1 MAKCS
6 VVTGGVAYDDRGA
19 LAYFNDLDLG
29 ALGVRRMYMV
39 TNNDACSIRAWHGHM
54 NEGKYVVVLE
64 GSAIIA
70 AVPMVEKSLPYVSE
84 DSDYGDV
91 TQYQH
96 RLRFSEMERFVVS
109 AKQPKIIYIP
119 PGMANG
125 TRTLEPNTKL
135 MFLSTSTLEQSKGD
149 DYRFP
154 FHSSVSSGWLCG
166 KDPFIVEVR

>member
-6 VVTGGVAYDDRGA
+6 VITGGVAYDDRGA

-39 TNNDACSIRAWHGHM
+39 TNNDACNIRAWHGHM
-54 NEGKYVVVLE
+54 NEGKYVVVIE

-70 AVPMVEKSLPYVSE
+70 AVPMVDETLPYVAG
-84 DSDYGDV
+84 DSDYGRG
-91 TQYQH
+91 TPYRH
-96 RLRFSEMERFVVS
+96 RLRFSETERFVVS
-109 AKQPKIIYIP
+109 AKLPKIIYIP

-125 TRTLEPNTKL
+125 TRTLESNTKL

-154 FHSSVSSGWLCG
+154 FSSSVNSGFVCG
-166 KDPFIVEVR
+166 KNPFIVEVR